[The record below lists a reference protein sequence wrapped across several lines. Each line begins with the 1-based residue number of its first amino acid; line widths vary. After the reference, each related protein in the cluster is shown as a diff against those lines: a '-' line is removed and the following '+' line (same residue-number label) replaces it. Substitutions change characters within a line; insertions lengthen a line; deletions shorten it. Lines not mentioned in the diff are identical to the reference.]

1 MNKHACY
8 MECGSIINGYTGGII
23 ENPALLMS
31 AETDCLHGWGDAET
45 VHKKFERHA
54 SAYQKAGM
62 TDDLED
68 LMYVELSQYKV
79 SREMACYILRRA
91 VEFTATGF
99 VRNLCREI
107 KEGDPA
113 AFVEKEMARIPIDI
127 NEKEWR

>member
-23 ENPALLMS
+23 ENLALLMS
-31 AETDCLHGWGDAET
+31 KNTDCLHGWGNAET
-45 VHKKFERHA
+45 VQKKFEKYA
-54 SAYQKAGM
+54 DAYQKAGM
-62 TDDLED
+62 TEDLEN
-68 LMYVELSQYKV
+68 LMYVELSEYKV

-99 VRNLCREI
+99 IRNLCTEI
-107 KEGDPA
+107 EKGNPV
-113 AFVEKEMARIPIDI
+113 AFVEKEMERIPVDI